1 MITYKE
7 YNEKYRLPEQERD
20 EHLMMQKKHYALC
33 YEPGKGKSYP
43 VIHCLIEI
51 NKIKNGNAKVL
62 IMSDATCIKEM
73 WRAEIVPQNILPKNT
88 YMVTDRTAIGAVKEA
103 LVNTKWDVII
113 ADECF
118 HPETMILTASGWKYF
133 YELEPADRV
142 AQYNDDGT
150 VDFVVPIRHI
160 CKEFT
165 GKLEVLD
172 NRLKVTPNHNMYYF
186 DGTFEAAKYHST
198 KPVLRAGYSKGNITN
213 LSDLDRLAIA
223 CQADGCCHPILKDGT
238 QQWDFKFT
246 KERKQKR
253 LLELLN
259 RLNLKYTT
267 GKYMGNYYIK
277 LDSNLNISKNLNTY
291 FTDLSN
297 KSASWCNE
305 FILECSKWDGHID
318 DKGRFYYSSK
328 VEDNTKL
335 VQSILT
341 LGGWRSTYNTIIDT
355 RWTKIC
361 CSYRVVGT
369 NKCIQSNSNRTWTTF
384 DYSGKVYCVEVPS
397 HKIIVRDKSGLTYI
411 CGNCQSLRSGVT
423 RAKSKYAKLVYALT
437 KRTEYVFG
445 MTGTIAGNNNIEPFC
460 VLHNLNIAGC
470 GDINCHAFKTRYCVK
485 ELQYGPFGAF
495 EKPVKLNEAGEA
507 LMEKAFAEGCS
518 FWDYDENDEMPPLD
532 VHYKTFKV
540 PATETYNNAIEGIL
554 KCGDNE
560 STVIKAIALQKAQ
573 QALNGFIYYDVN
585 AERHTYAVPE
595 FKNPKLDYVVEECKK
610 ANHIIAYRFQED
622 GYYITKALQEA
633 GLKTYSGI
641 SEFKKAATNGEHCIL
656 VLQCS
661 KGKSANLQICQKI
674 KYYTGDFSFI
684 NYKQFMHRCWR
695 RGQTIPCEVEFLV
708 NDPGD
713 KYKVEYK
720 IWQSLQ
726 KKQSVHDTLMAIKKE
741 V

>member
-1 MITYKE
+1 MAITYKE

-20 EHLMMQKKHYALC
+20 ERLMMQKKHYALC

-88 YMVTDRTAIGAVKEA
+88 YMVTDRTAIGTVKEA

-113 ADECF
+113 CDE
-118 HPETMILTASGWKYF
+118 
-133 YELEPADRV
+133 
-142 AQYNDDGT
+142 
-150 VDFVVPIRHI
+150 
-160 CKEFT
+160 
-165 GKLEVLD
+165 
-172 NRLKVTPNHNMYYF
+172 
-186 DGTFEAAKYHST
+186 
-198 KPVLRAGYSKGNITN
+198 
-213 LSDLDRLAIA
+213 
-223 CQADGCCHPILKDGT
+223 
-238 QQWDFKFT
+238 
-246 KERKQKR
+246 
-253 LLELLN
+253 
-259 RLNLKYTT
+259 
-267 GKYMGNYYIK
+267 
-277 LDSNLNISKNLNTY
+277 
-291 FTDLSN
+291 
-297 KSASWCNE
+297 
-305 FILECSKWDGHID
+305 
-318 DKGRFYYSSK
+318 
-328 VEDNTKL
+328 
-335 VQSILT
+335 
-341 LGGWRSTYNTIIDT
+341 
-355 RWTKIC
+355 
-361 CSYRVVGT
+361 
-369 NKCIQSNSNRTWTTF
+369 
-384 DYSGKVYCVEVPS
+384 
-397 HKIIVRDKSGLTYI
+397 
-411 CGNCQSLRSGVT
+411 CQSLRSGVT

-470 GDINCHAFKTRYCVK
+470 GDINCHAFKAKYCVK

-507 LMEKAFAEGCS
+507 LMEKAFVEGCS

-540 PATETYNNAIEGIL
+540 PATETYNNALEGIL

-633 GLKTYSGI
+633 GLKTYSVI

-695 RGQTIPCEVEFLV
+695 RGQTTPCEVEFLV